1 MFVCCMEQIAGG
13 GRLSSLYALPARR
26 LRRCALK
33 PQKGQA
39 RAREGGSRNKR
50 GWAGKRS
57 SGSIMAHHLQ
67 LTHNSVSS
75 LSALLLASTFS
86 LELHVPFAEQQV
98 PLQFLVPA
106 VPPWCSEWGWVRGAW
121 CLVERGVGGSGWLVG
136 GFALGGLVVVGGWV
150 SERCRGTEVNGTTPQ
165 RLVSVGL
172 PTLALTCI
180 ST

>member
-1 MFVCCMEQIAGG
+1 M
-13 GRLSSLYALPARR
+13 LSQPSFYDGARPNPETE
-26 LRRCALK
+26 RRA
-33 PQKGQA
+33 PEMGQSRQA
-39 RAREGGSRNKR
+39 RLGCKR
-50 GWAGKRS
+50 KS
-57 SGSIMAHHLQ
+57 SGSIMAPIAADSQVCCSLW
-67 LTHNSVSS
+67 SV
-75 LSALLLASTFS
+75 LLLVSTFWPKPD
-86 LELHVPFAEQQV
+86 VPCAEQQV

-172 PTLALTCI
+172 PAPALT
-180 ST
+180 